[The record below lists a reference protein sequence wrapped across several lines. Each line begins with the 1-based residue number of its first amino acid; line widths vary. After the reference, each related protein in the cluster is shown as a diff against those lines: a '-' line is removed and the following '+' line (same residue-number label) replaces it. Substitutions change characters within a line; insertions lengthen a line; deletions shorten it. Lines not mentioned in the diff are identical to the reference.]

1 MIKTTYTHWTY
12 THIHIVYM
20 QMHGDITKYK
30 DILIIL
36 IISHIFK
43 AFFLNKKKWLYDK
56 LNYEF
61 VQTIE
66 ETSFLIKD
74 E

>member
-1 MIKTTYTHWTY
+1 
-12 THIHIVYM
+12 M